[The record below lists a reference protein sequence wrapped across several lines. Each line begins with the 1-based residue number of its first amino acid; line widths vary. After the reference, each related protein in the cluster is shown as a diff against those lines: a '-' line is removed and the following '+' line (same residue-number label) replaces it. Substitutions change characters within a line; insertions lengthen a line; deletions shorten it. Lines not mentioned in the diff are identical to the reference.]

1 MAFLSATY
9 NRAKQVRILIGLF
22 QKRRFTMS
30 DDMKQE
36 LSKAS
41 DSIGKLV
48 GSILG
53 ITLMTMWITI
63 VATFTYQWY
72 TG

>member
-1 MAFLSATY
+1 
-9 NRAKQVRILIGLF
+9 
-22 QKRRFTMS
+22 MS
-30 DDMKQE
+30 DDIKQE